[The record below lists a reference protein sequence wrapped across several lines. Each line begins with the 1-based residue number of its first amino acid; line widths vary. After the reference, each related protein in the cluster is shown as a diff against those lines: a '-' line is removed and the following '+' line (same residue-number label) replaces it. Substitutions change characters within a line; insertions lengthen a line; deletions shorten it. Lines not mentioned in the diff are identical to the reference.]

1 MKIRFLVFNIWGM
14 GGTVRTVCNLANYL
28 VEKEYKVEIISV
40 RRTSERSMIPLS
52 KKIKVISLYDARRE
66 KNRNNSFWK
75 KWMLKRKSRII
86 HKEEDLYDMFSRY
99 TDIKLLK
106 CLKSIKDGVLITTI
120 PSFNILSVKYAG
132 KNVIKI
138 GQEHKELEDHSE
150 KLVREIEKY
159 YKDLDG
165 LTILTEQSLSEY
177 RTLIGNLKLPICV
190 LGNGTKMVY
199 HKAPLDRKVIIS
211 AGRFSEEKGFDNL
224 IEAFDLIADKH
235 KEWIVKIFGQGEEY
249 FKLEK
254 MIGEKGLNERIFLC
268 PSTKILTEELSRSA
282 FYVCSSNREG
292 FGMVIIE
299 GMAIGVP
306 CVSFACQGPKQII
319 ADGENGFLVEKGNV
333 AELADKMEQMMEDL
347 SLRREMGEKAF
358 QSSQKYDIE
367 KIGEKME
374 KLIISLL

>member
-1 MKIRFLVFNIWGM
+1 MIIRFLVFNIWGM
-14 GGTVRTVCNLANYL
+14 GGTSRTVCNLADYL

-40 RRTSERSMIPLS
+40 RRTSDKPMLPLS
-52 KKIKVISLYDARRE
+52 KKIKIISLYDARYE
-66 KNRNNSFWK
+66 ENKNNSLWK
-75 KWMLKRKSRII
+75 KWMLKRKSKMI
-86 HKEEDLYDMFSRY
+86 HKEEDLYGMFSLY
-99 TDIKLLK
+99 TDLKLLK
-106 CLKSIKDGVLITTI
+106 CLKNIKDGVLITTI
-120 PSFNILSVKYAG
+120 PSFNMLSVKHAG

-150 KLVREIEKY
+150 KIVHIIEKY

-165 LTILTEQSLSEY
+165 LTILTEESLPDY
-177 RTLIGNLKLPICV
+177 KNLTGNGKLPICV

-211 AGRFSEEKGFDNL
+211 AGRFSPEKGFDNL
-224 IEAFDLIADKH
+224 VNAFDLIADKH

-292 FGMVIIE
+292 FGMIIIE

-319 ADGENGFLVEKGNV
+319 SDGIDGFLVEKGDILGL
-333 AELADKMEQMMEDL
+333 AEKMELMME
-347 SLRREMGEKAF
+347 SFALREEMGEKAL
-358 QSSQKYDIE
+358 QKAQKYSIE
-367 KIGEKME
+367 KVGEKME
-374 KLIISLL
+374 ELMVGLI